1 VSTSGTLL
9 ELENLIDGDL
19 RPAAGGTSEDVL
31 DPSTGAVIAH
41 APLSDE
47 RDVDAA
53 VAAARRALPGWSD
66 RTPGA
71 RAELLFALADVIDA
85 RRDELA
91 ALESAD
97 AGKPISAVTTDELP
111 FIADNLRFFAGAA
124 RTLETQAAGEYNPGL
139 TSFLRREPVG
149 VVAQIAPWNYPL
161 MTAAWKIGPALAT
174 GNTVVLKPAETTPV
188 STLWLARLVR
198 EVLPPGVLNVIGGH
212 GAPAGSA
219 LVTHPEVDM
228 VSLTGSPET
237 GKWIARAAADT
248 LKRVHLELGGKAP
261 VVVFDDA
268 DLELLVEKVSDSAF
282 YNAGQ
287 DCTAAT
293 RVVVAGRAYDD
304 VVDGL
309 VRGVGR
315 FTLGDTSDPDT
326 VLGPLVS
333 QRQLDRVSGFIERRS
348 DSAEILTGGRG
359 AGRPGHYLE
368 PTIVAGVD
376 QADELVQQEVFGPVC
391 TVQRFADE
399 AEAVALANGT
409 GYGLAASVW
418 TRDLGRALRLT
429 KALSFGTVWVNDHLT
444 MASELPHGGYK
455 QSGYGK
461 DMSKYAVEEYTN
473 IKQVTLSLR

>member
-1 VSTSGTLL
+1 VSVSVL
-9 ELENLIDGDL
+9 ELENLIDGEL
-19 RPAAGGTSEDVL
+19 RPATGGAVEDVL
-31 DPSTGAVIAH
+31 DPSTGEVIAH

-47 RDVDAA
+47 ADVDAA
-53 VAAARRALPGWSD
+53 VSAARRALPGWSD
-66 RTPGA
+66 QTPGA
-71 RAELLFALADVIDA
+71 RAELLFALADAIDA
-85 RRDELA
+85 HRDELA

-97 AGKPISAVTTDELP
+97 AGKPISAMTADEMP
-111 FIADNLRFFAGAA
+111 FISDNLRFFAGAA
-124 RTLETQAAGEYNPGL
+124 RTMDTQAAGEYNPGL
-139 TSFLRREPVG
+139 TTFLRREPVG
-149 VVAQIAPWNYPL
+149 VVAQVAPWNYPL

-174 GNTVVLKPAETTPV
+174 GNTVILKPAETTPV
-188 STLWLARLVR
+188 STLWLARLAQQI
-198 EVLPPGVLNVIGGH
+198 LPAGVLNVIGGH
-212 GAPAGSA
+212 GRPAGAA
-219 LVTHPEVDM
+219 LVTHPDVDM

-237 GKWIARAAADT
+237 GKWIARSAADT

-268 DLELLVEKVSDSAF
+268 DIELLVEKVADSAF

-293 RVVVAGRAYDD
+293 RVLVADRHYDD
-304 VVDGL
+304 VVSAL
-309 VRGVGR
+309 VSQVGR
-315 FTLGDTSDPDT
+315 FQPGDTSDPDT

-333 QRQLDRVSGFIERRS
+333 KQQFDRVNGFIERRPGN
-348 DSAEILTGGRG
+348 AEVLAGGRP
-359 AGRPGHYLE
+359 ADRPGYYLE
-368 PTIVAGVD
+368 PTIIAGVS
-376 QADELVQQEVFGPVC
+376 QADELVQREVFGPVS

-399 AEAVALANGT
+399 DEAVALANGT

-418 TRDLGRALRLT
+418 TQNLGRALRMS

-461 DMSKYAVEEYTN
+461 DLSKYAVEEYTN